1 MAKTFSIPLMEAD
14 AGNSDA
20 LIMSTGK
27 TVTLREHPYTTD
39 LYTLAETSTP
49 GVYAGEVEDKIV
61 RMYVNG
67 VYKESYGTFRTYGD
81 LATILADYLKKVS
94 DVWELGNK
102 ALNAPLDPTAGTHVG
117 DRDYN
122 DARYLLLSNYVNTLP
137 AKTLIVSDQLTAV
150 TGKIYNTPQAAID
163 YAASLVPNSSNFWKI
178 YIFPHANSDTGYT
191 GGITAQ
197 PNIKLIGMG
206 LVKISGAVSGLS
218 LYTHFENIMF
228 QHSGNLTLNNSAVF
242 KNCVAR
248 LTGTSSITLTI
259 DTIYAINIGLLKSHD
274 NHSIVSSGNNQIT
287 GFSNKEI
294 AFADT
299 DKAYID
305 YLPGLSNFDLC
316 ASSE

>member
-1 MAKTFSIPLMEAD
+1 MEVD
-14 AGNSDA
+14 AGNGNA

-27 TVTLREHPYTTD
+27 TVTFREDPYTNT

-61 RMYVNG
+61 RLYVNG
-67 VYKESYGTFRTYGD
+67 VYKEAYGTFRTYGD
-81 LATILADYLKKVS
+81 LATILAAYMKQDIDGHWDGQSKRLHDISDPVS
-94 DVWELGNK
+94 GID
-102 ALNAPLDPTAGTHVG
+102 VG

-137 AKTLIVSDQLTAV
+137 AKTLIVSDRLTAV
-150 TGKIYNTPQAAID
+150 TGKIYNTPQAAVD
-163 YAASLVPNSSNFWKI
+163 YATSLVPNASNFWKI

-191 GGITAQ
+191 GGLTAQ
-197 PNIKLIGMG
+197 QNIKLIGMG

-218 LYTHFENIMF
+218 QYTHFENIQF

-248 LTGTSSITLTI
+248 LTGSSVITLTI
-259 DTIYAINIGLLKSHD
+259 DTIFAINMGLLKSHD

-305 YLPGLSNFDLC
+305 YLPGLSNFDVC
-316 ASSE
+316 SSGE